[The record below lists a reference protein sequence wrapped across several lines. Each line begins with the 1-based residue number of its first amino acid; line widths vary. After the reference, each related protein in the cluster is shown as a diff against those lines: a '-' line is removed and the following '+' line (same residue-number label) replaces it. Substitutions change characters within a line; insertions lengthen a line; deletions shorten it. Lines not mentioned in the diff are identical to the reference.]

1 MLNRNLQGCM
11 YERTLAK
18 DALLD
23 FKKRMK
29 IRALN
34 IKPPN
39 ESRTKEGLTIR
50 VFDLIDKASSF
61 SSIN

>member
-1 MLNRNLQGCM
+1 M